1 MSIAFV
7 RANPIS
13 RRNGQSAVAC
23 SAYRSSSKLYDERND
38 KTHDYSNKSGVIAVG
53 VKLDDTSLR
62 DRAELWNLV
71 EQYEKRVDAR
81 LAKEYII
88 ALPHELPAEEY
99 IDLMPKIVNILAD
112 EKRLADWAL
121 HEPSKEGDDRNL
133 HAHILVTERAWDY
146 ERGTFEQKKNR
157 DWNTEEYLQKNKIEI
172 GDVINIKL
180 REKGL
185 PELDMRSNE
194 EKFLSGKDVAP
205 SQEHKGVKRVNLER
219 RLKREIKE
227 HDKKIENLEVLG
239 YGKTRRL
246 TRDDGLD
253 STSNEGIKRAVERQR
268 ADNRAR
274 DNQRKREIE
283 NRERERIERLERENR
298 ERAERLQREKLER
311 AKRDRDYGR

>member
-1 MSIAFV
+1 MSIEFV

-23 SAYRSSSKLYDERND
+23 SAYRSASKLYDERYD
-38 KTHDYSNKSGVIAVG
+38 KTHDYRNKSGVLAVG
-53 VKLDDTSLR
+53 VKLDETGLT

-71 EQYEKRVDAR
+71 ESYEKRIDAR

-88 ALPHELPAEEY
+88 ALPHELPLSDLVA
-99 IDLMPKIVNILAD
+99 LMPKLAEVVAD

-121 HEPSKEGDDRNL
+121 HEPSKKGDDRNL

-157 DWNTEEYLQKNKIEI
+157 DWNTEEYLQKKKIEI

-205 SQEHKGVKRVNLER
+205 PQKHKGVKRVNMER
-219 RLKREIKE
+219 RLKRKIKE
-227 HDKKIENLEVLG
+227 YDKKIERLEALG
-239 YGKTRRL
+239 YGNTGRLDGNNGLDTKTN
-246 TRDDGLD
+246 DGLE
-253 STSNEGIKRAVERQR
+253 NAIERERAERREKSIQR
-268 ADNRAR
+268 
-274 DNQRKREIE
+274 QREIE
-283 NRERERIERLERENR
+283 RKER
-298 ERAERLQREKLER
+298 ERAERLEREEREKAEKSRAENLER
-311 AKRDRDYGR
+311 AKRNRGLSR

>member
-1 MSIAFV
+1 MSIEFV

-13 RRNGQSAVAC
+13 RRKGQSAVAC
-23 SAYRSSSKLYDERND
+23 SAYRSASKLYDERYD

-88 ALPHELPAEEY
+88 ALPHELPLSDLVA
-99 IDLMPKIVNILAD
+99 LMPKLAEVVAD
-112 EKRLADWAL
+112 ENRLADWAI
-121 HEPSKEGDDRNL
+121 HEPNKEGDDRNL

-157 DWNTEEYLQKNKIEI
+157 DWNTEEYLQKKKIEI

-239 YGKTRRL
+239 YGKTGRL

-253 STSNEGIKRAVERQR
+253 STSNEGVKRAVERQR